1 MNGIRHEET
10 AMLMTIE
17 SKADRD
23 AMDRRRTTNEL
34 ELLVAERAAELTAA
48 NEALARE
55 VAARER
61 GQRQL
66 ERAFAEIK
74 ELKDRF
80 QQENIV
86 LREEVEKT
94 SMFEEIVGT
103 SAPLRSVLAQVSRVA
118 PTEST
123 VLIVGETG
131 TGKELVA
138 RAIHKLSPRA
148 GRPLVSV
155 NCAAIP
161 ASLIASE
168 LFGHEKGAF
177 TGALQRRLGRFE
189 VAEGGTIFLDEIGD
203 LPAET
208 QTSLLRV
215 LQEREFERVGG
226 SRPIP
231 TNVRVIAA
239 CNRDLEAAIAEGE
252 FRADLYYRLNV
263 FPLHMPSLRERRGDI
278 HLLVEY
284 FIHRYSRRLG
294 KRINGVSRRSLELL
308 QSYDWPGNVRELQNI
323 VERAMIVSDSGTL
336 TIDERWLSGRRSA
349 PPTPSASP
357 RTLAANQRETIEG
370 ALAEAKGRI
379 AGPFGAAARLG
390 IPASTLESKV
400 RSYRIDKNRY
410 KPSPASVRESG
421 SVDVGQVDQRWSRG
435 AIG

>member
-1 MNGIRHEET
+1 MV
-10 AMLMTIE
+10 MTIE
-17 SKADRD
+17 SNADRE
-23 AMDRRRTTNEL
+23 AMDRTRSTNEL
-34 ELLVAERAAELTAA
+34 ELLVAECTAELTAA
-48 NEALARE
+48 NEALTRE
-55 VAARER
+55 AAARER

-74 ELKDRF
+74 ELKDRL

-103 SAPLRSVLAQVSRVA
+103 SAPLRSILAQVSRVA

-131 TGKELVA
+131 TGKELLA
-138 RAIHKLSPRA
+138 RAIHKISPRA
-148 GRPLVSV
+148 ARPLVSV

-177 TGALQRRLGRFE
+177 TGALQRRQGRFE

-203 LPAET
+203 LPAEA
-208 QTSLLRV
+208 QTALLRV

-239 CNRDLEAAIAEGE
+239 CNRDLEAAVAEGE

-278 HLLVEY
+278 HVLVEY

-294 KRINGVSRRSLELL
+294 KRISGVSRRSLELL

-323 VERAMIVSDSGTL
+323 VERAMIVSDSGNL

-349 PPTPSASP
+349 SPPPFASP
-357 RTLAANQRETIEG
+357 RTLAASQRETIEG
-370 ALAEAKGRI
+370 ALAAAKGRI

-390 IPASTLESKV
+390 IPASTLESRV
-400 RSYRIDKNRY
+400 RTYGIDKNRY
-410 KPSPASVRESG
+410 KPSAASLREDHREPS
-421 SVDVGQVDQRWSRG
+421 
-435 AIG
+435 